1 MVNKLNPHYVQNTM
15 KTNAQYLFNKYY
27 KWYYYFV
34 LAIPLAEFIKL
45 VKTNGKWDLKNK
57 IEWKLKKMII
67 MLLMVMEKKNLLMKI

>member
-45 VKTNGKWDLKNK
+45 VKTNGKWDLKK
-57 IEWKLKKMII
+57 IECKLKKMII
-67 MLLMVMEKKNLLMKI
+67 MLLMVMEKKNLLLKI